1 MIENKD
7 LHLNFIKKEPQT
19 GSFCGMRY
27 LLRKGKNEEGDCLE
41 TILWPE
47 PFCFAK
53 TPDSEKQ
60 LQCFPLT
67 DDGLKAAVEW
77 LNRQYEAQEGR
88 WKVASSGLG
97 DPPSH
102 SGSALL

>member
-19 GSFCGMRY
+19 GSFRGMRY
-27 LLRKGKNEEGDCLE
+27 QLQRKKEEREDCLE

-53 TPDSEKQ
+53 TPESEKQ
-60 LQCFPLT
+60 RQCFPLT
-67 DDGLKAAVEW
+67 AEGLEEAVAW

-88 WKVASSGLG
+88 WKAAGSGLG
-97 DPPSH
+97 DPSSH

>member
-41 TILWPE
+41 AILWPE

-53 TPDSEKQ
+53 TPDS
-60 LQCFPLT
+60 
-67 DDGLKAAVEW
+67 DGLKAAVEW

-88 WKVASSGLG
+88 WKAAGSGLG